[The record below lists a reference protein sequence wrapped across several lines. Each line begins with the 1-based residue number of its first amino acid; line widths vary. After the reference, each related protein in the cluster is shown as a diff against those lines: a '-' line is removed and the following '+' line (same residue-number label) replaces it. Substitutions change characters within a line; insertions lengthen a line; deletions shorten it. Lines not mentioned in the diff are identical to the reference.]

1 MEAVK
6 IVLYIAATV
15 IMGGVELI
23 VPGIAG
29 SVAVFYVSI
38 LTSFLGLDIWGM
50 IKTTSILPPGEYKE
64 LKVHRYV
71 ICACSYIVLI
81 GIGYFISAIKNVDMA
96 QMYNVFVSAVFVLI
110 AMLIGGLEGNKIA
123 TGTTSASSE
132 DKK

>member
-15 IMGGVELI
+15 IMAGVELI

-81 GIGYFISAIKNVDMA
+81 GIGYFISATKNVDMA

>member
-1 MEAVK
+1 MIEAVK
-6 IVLYIAATV
+6 IVLYIAATL
-15 IMGGVELI
+15 IMGGVEIL

-50 IKTTSILPPGEYKE
+50 IQTTAILPPGEYKE

-81 GIGYFISAIKNVDMA
+81 GLGYYISSTTGVDMA
-96 QMYNVFVSAVFVLI
+96 SMYNVFVSAVFVLI

-123 TGTTSASSE
+123 TGTTSASTK
-132 DKK
+132 D

>member
-1 MEAVK
+1 MMEALK
-6 IVLYIAATV
+6 IVLYLAATV
-15 IMGGVELI
+15 IMGGVEIL

-50 IKTTSILPPGEYKE
+50 IKTTAILPPGEYKE

-71 ICACSYIVLI
+71 ICACSYIILI
-81 GIGYFISAIKNVDMA
+81 GTGYFVSATKNVDMA

-123 TGTTSASSE
+123 TGTSASSE
-132 DKK
+132 GQ